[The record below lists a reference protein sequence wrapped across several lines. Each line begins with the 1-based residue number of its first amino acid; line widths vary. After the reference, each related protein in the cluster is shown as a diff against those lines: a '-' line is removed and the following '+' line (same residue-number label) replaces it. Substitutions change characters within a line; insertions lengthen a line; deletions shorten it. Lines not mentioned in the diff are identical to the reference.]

1 MIEESMK
8 FWEDEVSRR
17 SGKKM
22 KSPVLLKEKEL
33 NGLHL
38 KFPDPESPPVKIRK
52 KNSNLKTFKEIELSK
67 KKESKNKKIF

>member
-1 MIEESMK
+1 LEILLTFDEFMIEESMK

-38 KFPDPESPPVKIRK
+38 KFQTL
-52 KNSNLKTFKEIELSK
+52 NLHL
-67 KKESKNKKIF
+67 